1 MKMYESKKTYKIK
14 FKNSKHTSQ
23 VKWSTADLNI

>member
-1 MKMYESKKTYKIK
+1 MNKNLQNS

-23 VKWSTADLNI
+23 VKWSTADLNIKFGI